1 MVAACLNALPGGFYS
16 KLTSPVNT
24 MEHLK
29 KGVKIGDK
37 VVFDLESI
45 FRRLLIVGQQR
56 DMALM
61 PIFGY
66 ELCAVPPSLVDEYG
80 CIRKGNKAPLVERL
94 GVKLQLPDV
103 VIVHA
108 QQLMYHVIWPCGGTV
123 ESLNGRLAMCGP
135 VEKILVFDRYDDV
148 SAKDHERQWRAGVGS
163 STFNL

>member
-1 MVAACLNALPGGFYS
+1 
-16 KLTSPVNT
+16 

-29 KGVKIGDK
+29 KGVRIGDK

-45 FRRLLIVGQQR
+45 FLLLLIVGQQR
-56 DMALM
+56 DMELM

-80 CIRKGNKAPLVERL
+80 CLRKGNKDPLVERL

-103 VIVHA
+103 VIVDA

-123 ESLNGRLAMCGP
+123 ESLNARLAMCGP
-135 VEKILVFDRYDDV
+135 AEKILVFDGYDDV
-148 SAKDHERQWRAGVGS
+148 SAKDHEGQWRAGVGS